1 MAKVISKLV
10 TIRLSVDML
19 EEIDELCEGMA
30 SDSHLTMTRASVMRS
45 ALNKGIC
52 SLKRALKR
60 RDSLLGGSGGS
71 PLFLAQESESDEPAH
86 DPQTPVGTT

>member
-19 EEIDELCEGMA
+19 EEIDELCKGMA

-45 ALNKGIC
+45 ALNKGIH
-52 SLKRALKR
+52 SLQRALKR
-60 RDSLLGGSGGS
+60 KNSLLGSSGSS
-71 PLFLAQESESDEPAH
+71 LFLAQESESDESTH